1 MAEEID
7 KQKQEQAEEINKQI
21 DAALGAA
28 VTLIQ
33 AADGDIEFVR
43 GIWNDVFEEAERI
56 DHNQTIGDAFE
67 DEWEI
72 AVREQTERFEQAVQ
86 RRENMKVVS
95 ERKDD

>member
-33 AADGDIEFVR
+33 AADGDIEFAR
-43 GIWNDVFEEAERI
+43 GKWNDVFEEAERI
-56 DHNQTIGDAFE
+56 DHNQTVGGAFE

-72 AVREQTERFEQAVQ
+72 AVREQTERFEQARRVRRRVGDRSQ
-86 RRENMKVVS
+86 RT
-95 ERKDD
+95 D